1 MWGDRS
7 SAVAASSEILWR
19 MIARNATRCA
29 TLQTSIRPAHTFS
42 APVLIKIMMYSGYSR
57 DGYSR
62 DDYSQRGYSRD
73 YEHDNS
79 YGHYVRGHYS
89 RDDGKQQ
96 MIQKLRTMMDESGN
110 EQDREAIRR
119 CMAQLGNS

>member
-1 MWGDRS
+1 MKLRRS
-7 SAVAASSEILWR
+7 PKKERLSVSDLDILHK
-19 MIARNATRCA
+19 ATA
-29 TLQTSIRPAHTFS
+29 TIKN
-42 APVLIKIMMYSGYSR
+42 IDKIMMYSGYSR

-62 DDYSQRGYSRD
+62 DNYSQRGYSRD

-110 EQDREAIRR
+110 EQDRDAIRR